1 MAPRT
6 IVQQLT
12 FTEHLL
18 DARHCARL
26 LVFMISLNL
35 QTGRGHTKPIA
46 LSSETA
52 NHIFGIT
59 QHPGK
64 WHSQNS
70 NPRLPGPE
78 APTSPPPLA
87 CILQVQWQNFR
98 PEPRVVP
105 QKSPYTGPT
114 CSSQDGW
121 VWGFPGSGSHP
132 QPRPPGLTAQH
143 RLSCQ
148 TILARD
154 GLGGCSDG
162 SCSEL
167 RASCQPEIRTSSP
180 CAPLGAPY

>member
-1 MAPRT
+1 M
-6 IVQQLT
+6 QQLT

-35 QTGRGHTKPIA
+35 RTGRGHTKPIA

-78 APTSPPPLA
+78 APTSPPPGMHLA
-87 CILQVQWQNFR
+87 
-98 PEPRVVP
+98 
-105 QKSPYTGPT
+105 G
-114 CSSQDGW
+114 
-121 VWGFPGSGSHP
+121 
-132 QPRPPGLTAQH
+132 AM
-143 RLSCQ
+143 
-148 TILARD
+148 A
-154 GLGGCSDG
+154 
-162 SCSEL
+162 EL
-167 RASCQPEIRTSSP
+167 
-180 CAPLGAPY
+180 